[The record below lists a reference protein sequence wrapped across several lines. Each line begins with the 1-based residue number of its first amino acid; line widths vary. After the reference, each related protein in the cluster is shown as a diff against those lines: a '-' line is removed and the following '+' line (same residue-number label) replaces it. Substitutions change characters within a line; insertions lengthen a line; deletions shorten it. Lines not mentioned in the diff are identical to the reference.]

1 MGVNK
6 DLKDALKTWR
16 KSELTEMNEA
26 PLLFRLAG
34 LAVVSVSTA
43 LAILM

>member
-1 MGVNK
+1 MTVNN
-6 DLKDALKTWR
+6 DLRDALKTWR

-34 LAVVSVSTA
+34 LVVLSVSTV
-43 LAILM
+43 LAIVM